1 MYESIK
7 PTEQRC
13 TTALPNYKP
22 SRRKPLDKNSIL
34 QRAENVTF
42 EVVADEAILID
53 ITTGIYFSLN
63 EVGTEFWQML
73 DGEQT
78 VAQHATIIAS
88 KYEVE
93 PDMVVADLLELAEEM
108 AKDKLILIH

>member
-1 MYESIK
+1 MNK
-7 PTEQRC
+7 
-13 TTALPNYKP
+13 
-22 SRRKPLDKNSIL
+22 DSIL
-34 QRAENVTF
+34 QRAESVTF

-53 ITTGIYFSLN
+53 INTGTYFSLN

-78 VAQHATIIAS
+78 IEQHAQTIAN

-93 PDMVVADLLELAEEM
+93 TDMVVDDLLELASEM
-108 AKDKLILIH
+108 AKDDLIIIK

>member
-1 MYESIK
+1 MNK
-7 PTEQRC
+7 
-13 TTALPNYKP
+13 
-22 SRRKPLDKNSIL
+22 DSIL
-34 QRAENVTF
+34 QRAESVTF

-53 ITTGIYFSLN
+53 INTGTYFSLN

-78 VAQHATIIAS
+78 IEQHAQTIAN

-93 PDMVVADLLELAEEM
+93 TDIVVADLLELANEM
-108 AKDKLILIH
+108 ARDDLLIIQ

>member
-1 MYESIK
+1 MNK
-7 PTEQRC
+7 
-13 TTALPNYKP
+13 
-22 SRRKPLDKNSIL
+22 DSIL
-34 QRAENVTF
+34 QRAESVTF

-53 ITTGIYFSLN
+53 INTGTYFSLN

-78 VAQHATIIAS
+78 IEQHAQTIAN

-93 PDMVVADLLELAEEM
+93 TDMVAADLLELANEM
-108 AKDKLILIH
+108 ARDDLLIIQ

>member
-1 MYESIK
+1 LNKE
-7 PTEQRC
+7 
-13 TTALPNYKP
+13 
-22 SRRKPLDKNSIL
+22 SIL

-53 ITTGIYFSLN
+53 INTGTYFSLN
-63 EVGTEFWQML
+63 EVGTEFWEMI

-78 VAQHATIIAS
+78 IEQHASAIAA

-93 PDMVVADLLELAEEM
+93 TSMVVADLLELAGEM
-108 AKDKLILIH
+108 AKDKLIIIQ

>member
-1 MYESIK
+1 M
-7 PTEQRC
+7 
-13 TTALPNYKP
+13 
-22 SRRKPLDKNSIL
+22 DKNSIL

-53 ITTGIYFSLN
+53 ITTGTYFSLN

-78 VAQHATIIAS
+78 VAQHATAIAS

>member
-1 MYESIK
+1 
-7 PTEQRC
+7 
-13 TTALPNYKP
+13 
-22 SRRKPLDKNSIL
+22 LDKNSIL

-53 ITTGIYFSLN
+53 INTGTYFSLN

-73 DGEQT
+73 DGQQT
-78 VAQHATIIAS
+78 IEQHAAVIAN

-93 PDMVVADLLELAEEM
+93 TDMVVADLLELAEEM
-108 AKDKLILIH
+108 AKDKLLVHQ